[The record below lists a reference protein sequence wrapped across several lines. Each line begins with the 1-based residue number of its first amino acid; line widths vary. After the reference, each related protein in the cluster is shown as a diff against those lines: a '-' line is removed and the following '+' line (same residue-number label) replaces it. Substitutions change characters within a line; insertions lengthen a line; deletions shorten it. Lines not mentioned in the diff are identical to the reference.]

1 MHSINRLNFKVG
13 IFLLFL
19 TLGMYSVHALVA
31 YNDLLESKYFVEYK
45 GTIINRWVKNEVWS
59 GDVYYIKLSPKD
71 KTLSEYTTSVD
82 SDTYENYKVGSK
94 VKLVEPI
101 RKKDCIKGYKV
112 TEEETELNNC
122 CIKYLIFSIL
132 GFFCSITALY
142 FTLSND

>member
-31 YNDLLESKYFVEYK
+31 YDDLLGSKYFVEYK
-45 GTIINRWVKNEVWS
+45 GTIINRWVMSEN
-59 GDVYYIKLSPKD
+59 GRIDTYYIKLSPKD

-82 SDTYENYKVGSK
+82 SDTYKVGSK

-101 RKKDCIKGYKV
+101 LKKDCIKGYKV
-112 TEEETELNNC
+112 TEEETKLSNC
-122 CIKYLIFSIL
+122 CMNYLLLSIFSFI
-132 GFFCSITALY
+132 CCIIALS
-142 FTLSND
+142 FTISDD

>member
-1 MHSINRLNFKVG
+1 MHCINRLNFKVG

-31 YNDLLESKYFVEYK
+31 YKDYFKSKYFVEYK
-45 GTIINRWVKNEVWS
+45 GTVINRWVMGEN
-59 GDVYYIKLSPKD
+59 GRRDTYYIKLSPKD

-101 RKKDCIKGYKV
+101 WKKDCIKGYKV
-112 TEEETELNNC
+112 TEEETKLNNC
-122 CIKYLIFSIL
+122 CVNYLLLSIL
-132 GFFCSITALY
+132 NFICCLIALS
-142 FTLSND
+142 FGISDD

>member
-31 YNDLLESKYFVEYK
+31 YDNLLGTKYFIEYK
-45 GTIINRWVKNEVWS
+45 GTIINRWVKNEVGS
-59 GDVYYIKLSPKD
+59 VNVYYIKLRPKD
-71 KTLSEYTTSVD
+71 KTLSEYTTSVNF
-82 SDTYENYKVGSK
+82 DTYQNCKVGSRVTLEDK
-94 VKLVEPI
+94 I
-101 RKKDCIKGYKV
+101 CKKDCIKGYKV

-122 CIKYLIFSIL
+122 CIKYLLLSIL

>member
-19 TLGMYSVHALVA
+19 TLGMYSVQALVA
-31 YNDLLESKYFVEYK
+31 YDDLLGSKYFVEYK
-45 GTIINRWVKNEVWS
+45 GTIINRWVKSEN
-59 GDVYYIKLSPKD
+59 GRIDKYYIKLSPKD

-94 VKLVEPI
+94 VKLVEAI

-112 TEEETELNNC
+112 T
-122 CIKYLIFSIL
+122 
-132 GFFCSITALY
+132 
-142 FTLSND
+142 

>member
-45 GTIINRWVKNEVWS
+45 GTVINRWVKNEVWS

-71 KTLSEYTTSVD
+71 KTLSEYTTSVNF
-82 SDTYENYKVGSK
+82 DTYQNCKVGSRVTLEDK
-94 VKLVEPI
+94 ICKN
-101 RKKDCIKGYKV
+101 DCIKGYKV
-112 TEEETELNNC
+112 TEEETELINC
-122 CIKYLIFSIL
+122 CIKYHLLSIL

>member
-13 IFLLFL
+13 TFLLFL

-31 YNDLLESKYFVEYK
+31 YNDLLGSKYFVEYK
-45 GTIINRWVKNEVWS
+45 GTIINRWVMSEN
-59 GDVYYIKLSPKD
+59 GRRDTYYIKLSPKD

-82 SDTYENYKVGSK
+82 YDTYENYKVGSK

-112 TEEETELNNC
+112 TEEETKLNNC
-122 CIKYLIFSIL
+122 CGNYLLLSIL
-132 GFFCSITALY
+132 SFICCVIALS
-142 FTLSND
+142 FAISDD

>member
-13 IFLLFL
+13 TFLLFL

-31 YNDLLESKYFVEYK
+31 YNDLFESKYFVEYK
-45 GTIINRWVKNEVWS
+45 GTVINRWVMSEN
-59 GDVYYIKLSPKD
+59 GRRDTYYIKLSPKD

-112 TEEETELNNC
+112 TEEETKLSNC
-122 CIKYLIFSIL
+122 CVSYLLLSVLSFICCI
-132 GFFCSITALY
+132 IALY
-142 FTLSND
+142 FGISDD

>member
-31 YNDLLESKYFVEYK
+31 YNDLLESKCFVEYK

-82 SDTYENYKVGSK
+82 HNTYENYKVGSK
-94 VKLVEPI
+94 VKLVDEI
-101 RKKDCIKGYKV
+101 WKKDCIKGYKV
-112 TEEETELNNC
+112 TEEETKLRYCCGDYLLLSILSFIC
-122 CIKYLIFSIL
+122 CIIALSFTIL
-132 GFFCSITALY
+132 
-142 FTLSND
+142 ND